1 MEADPYYC
9 LYNTKLMNDFIESH
23 MNMYKA
29 MDLQIRFLTSKIESL
44 ENEIK
49 ELKKES

>member
-9 LYNTKLMNDFIESH
+9 LYNTKLMNDFIASH
-23 MNMYKA
+23 MDMYNA
-29 MDLQIRFLTSKIESL
+29 MNLQIKFLMSKIESL